1 MGAYLLVYNKEI
13 NVKLTKNFN
22 LSEFEC
28 KCGNCTIPSSVLFNI
43 KIVAENL
50 QILRDYVGVPV
61 RINSAYRCK
70 EHNKAVGG
78 SSRSQHILGKAA
90 DITIDGF
97 TADEVYDTI
106 QNLRRNPMLKGVIFQ
121 GLGRYNTFT
130 HVDIRDNYTT
140 WDYRK

>member
-1 MGAYLLVYNKEI
+1 M
-13 NVKLTKNFN
+13 KLTKNFS
-22 LSEFEC
+22 LSEFNC
-28 KCGNCTIPSSVLFNI
+28 KCGDCTIPSDVLFNI
-43 KIVAENL
+43 KIVAKNL

-90 DITIDGF
+90 DITIDGV
-97 TADEVYDTI
+97 TADEVYYI
-106 QNLRRNPMLKGVIFQ
+106 VRKLRRNPMLEGVIFQ

-130 HVDIRDNYTT
+130 HVDIRDSYTT

>member
-1 MGAYLLVYNKEI
+1 M
-13 NVKLTKNFN
+13 KLTNNFN
-22 LSEFEC
+22 LSEFKC
-28 KCGNCTIPSSVLFNI
+28 KCKNCVMPPTVLYNI

-70 EHNKAVGG
+70 EHNKAIGG

-97 TADEVYDTI
+97 TADEVYDTV
-106 QNLRRNPMLKGVIFQ
+106 QNLRRNPSLKGVIFQ

-130 HVDIRDNYTT
+130 HLDIRQKYTT
-140 WDYRK
+140 WDNRR